1 MSKTAE
7 NITVVVIVVAI
18 LIGLFCFIGYDNIK
32 EWLSTPFV
40 WKKPDFLHIEFV
52 DALEEKN
59 DKKIL
64 FLIYNTS
71 EHLIDYYRFQVV
83 TDMGVVEFNSLNAS
97 TVLDG
102 GFTSGSNDIAAN
114 GFTTLS
120 YTCSRYNGL
129 SEAYEYFKKLNSN
142 DIEKLQ
148 YRIVRLESRT
158 ETLISNNGWL
168 KIIAILAVSI
178 LAGVLVLNDIVKVTW
193 LRIIMKIMCVP
204 AILIILAVGIVLL
217 AGGDKES
224 SARAR
229 ASSDKQTRERAA
241 ANYKRAANLKA
252 GALAHGDTQGAAR
265 AQAEMDRA
273 MADMV
278 TGNAQSGA
286 KANYKREAQLRAG
299 AQIQGN
305 QKEAVKAQSRMDRHL
320 ADMIRD
326 K

>member
-40 WKKPDFLHIEFV
+40 WKEPDFLQIEFV
-52 DALEEKN
+52 DAIEEKN
-59 DKKIL
+59 DKKLL
-64 FLIYNTS
+64 FLVYNTS
-71 EHLIDYYRFQVV
+71 EHLIDNYRFQVV
-83 TDMGVVEFNSLNAS
+83 TDTEVLEFDSLNAS
-97 TVLDG
+97 TVISNSL
-102 GFTSGSNDIAAN
+102 TSYSGDIEAN

-120 YTCSRYNGL
+120 YTCSSYNRL
-129 SEAYEYFKKLNSN
+129 KQKYEYFDSLDSQE
-142 DIEKLQ
+142 IEKLQ
-148 YRIVRLESRT
+148 IRIVRLKSRT

-178 LAGVLVLNDIVKVTW
+178 LAGVLVLKDIVKVTW

-305 QKEAVKAQSRMDRHL
+305 QKEAAKAQSHMDKYM
-320 ADMIRD
+320 ADMI
-326 K
+326 KNK